1 MNPRL
6 ITGDFSL
13 YCVYNP
19 FIMFYAICYVSTA
32 NNLLDFQ
39 IRELMSSTANA
50 NQKRKITGVLMYN
63 AGNFLQYMEGT
74 KTDVISLYR
83 DKIKEDTRHKNLI
96 VLLEKEIDHLYFD
109 GYNAGFTS
117 ILEQNNNTQFRSY
130 IELLKH
136 IDTSE
141 VRVVTNTIETFLGKS
156 LNK

>member
-1 MNPRL
+1 
-6 ITGDFSL
+6 
-13 YCVYNP
+13 
-19 FIMFYAICYVSTA
+19 MFYAICYVSTA